1 MVLNERTKSFIE
13 KLLNGTRNLKKTFS
27 RPFLN
32 RPTWNKHTVR
42 LTGTRSYKVALLLKK
57 MSKKGG
63 NNIRKNLACRS

>member
-1 MVLNERTKSFIE
+1 MALNERTKSFIE
-13 KLLNGTRNLKKTFS
+13 KLLNGTRYKKTFS